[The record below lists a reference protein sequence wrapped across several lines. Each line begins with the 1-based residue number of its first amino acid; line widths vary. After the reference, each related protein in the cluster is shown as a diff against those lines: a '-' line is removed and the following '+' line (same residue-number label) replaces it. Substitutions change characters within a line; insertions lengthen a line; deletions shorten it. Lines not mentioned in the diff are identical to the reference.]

1 MTKFGHIETH
11 ETTLPMLARL
21 AAAGLSVIVTAA
33 VSIAV
38 VVGLAGGTPVLPS

>member
-1 MTKFGHIETH
+1 MTKLSHRETIF
-11 ETTLPMLARL
+11 LPMPARL

-38 VVGLAGGTPVLPS
+38 IVGLAGGTPVLPT